1 MKRSVLLCI
10 FCLVFIGLYE
20 QKNAGFNLE
29 VIDSIPTEIDGGVCY
44 FSENVHE
51 YVNDKFLLV
60 NDFAYYASIQI
71 DGKHCC
77 WNYRT
82 TTRFSLD
89 LGIFIK
95 PMV

>member
-1 MKRSVLLCI
+1 MYFLPSIYC
-10 FCLVFIGLYE
+10 LYE

-71 DGKHCC
+71 DGKTLLLELQNH
-77 WNYRT
+77 
-82 TTRFSLD
+82 D
-89 LGIFIK
+89 E
-95 PMV
+95 V